1 VRGETR
7 QWGITLDSKILFQ
20 YPLTDRA
27 G

>member
-1 VRGETR
+1 VRGET
-7 QWGITLDSKILFQ
+7 GNSVIYEINDNVFQ

>member
-1 VRGETR
+1 VKPGY
-7 QWGITLDSKILFQ
+7 GDVFNFDVSVFQ